1 MLTQEQNDRLT
12 RVGPGTPAGELLR
25 RYWLPVTVAAEL
37 TEENPVQFVRIL
49 GENLVLFRD
58 TTGRVGLIDDRCA
71 HRGVSLSYGRVE
83 ERGLACAYHG
93 WLYDVDGNCLET
105 PAEPSE
111 SKFCLTVKQK
121 AYPVQR
127 FIGLYWTYMGPRPQP
142 LIPNY
147 DVWARKD
154 GKRKISCSRNSTA
167 TGSRPWRTRWTRRTS
182 RSSTRTPRSSTGP
195 R

>member
-25 RYWLPVTVAAEL
+25 RYWLPVAVAAEL

-83 ERGLACAYHG
+83 SAAS
-93 WLYDVDGNCLET
+93 
-105 PAEPSE
+105 PAPTTAGS
-111 SKFCLTVKQK
+111 TT
-121 AYPVQR
+121 
-127 FIGLYWTYMGPRPQP
+127 WTATAWRPRPSP
-142 LIPNY
+142 
-147 DVWARKD
+147 AK
-154 GKRKISCSRNSTA
+154 A
-167 TGSRPWRTRWTRRTS
+167 
-182 RSSTRTPRSSTGP
+182 SSA
-195 R
+195 